1 MTDRRRRAAL
11 LLPLPATA
19 PGAAVLLPRE
29 HKQSP
34 SSSEGAS
41 GGSSA
46 GDRGTGA
53 GGRGGTDGRDGDRD
67 NPFAA
72 PPAGTPDREWRP
84 RHAHSGHPEDSGDS
98 GNSKDDSEGSSSGEH
113 DGRHAWGSQWSSRQP
128 GRQGGGFGSRPGRG
142 GPEGPGGPGG
152 PGQTGLRWDPTDPAQ
167 RRARYALLSGM
178 WAFFFSLFSL
188 PEIALLLGA
197 LALYWGISAL
207 RAKPRA
213 GKPGQA
219 KPEGAKAT
227 AADVAGGGP
236 PHEDATPTAGPPH
249 ATAGNTGAPAGPGST
264 RPQTT
269 AALSGLVTASL
280 ALCIVAAGFTL
291 QLVYKDY
298 YTCVNDALTQSARHS
313 CEELLPEQL
322 RPILSVQD

>member
-1 MTDRRRRAAL
+1 M
-11 LLPLPATA
+11 
-19 PGAAVLLPRE
+19 LPRE
-29 HKQSP
+29 RKPS
-34 SSSEGAS
+34 SSSEGTP
-41 GGSSA
+41 GS
-46 GDRGTGA
+46 DRGAA
-53 GGRGGTDGRDGDRD
+53 GGGTDGRDRDRD

-98 GNSKDDSEGSSSGEH
+98 GSSGSGDSKDGSESSSGSSGEH
-113 DGRHAWGSQWSSRQP
+113 DGRHAWGNQWSSQQP

-142 GPEGPGGPGG
+142 GPEGQGGSGG

-213 GKPGQA
+213 GKPGQG

-227 AADVAGGGP
+227 AADIGSGGP
-236 PHEDATPTAGPPH
+236 SHDDVTPTAGPPH
-249 ATAGNTGAPAGPGST
+249 ATAGNTGAPAAQGSS

-269 AALSGLVTASL
+269 AALSGLVTACL
-280 ALCIVAAGFTL
+280 ALCIVAAGFTF

-313 CEELLPEQL
+313 CEDLLPEQL
-322 RPILSVQD
+322 RPILSVQE

>member
-1 MTDRRRRAAL
+1 MTDRRRRAAF

-29 HKQSP
+29 GKPSP
-34 SSSEGAS
+34 SSSEGTS
-41 GGSSA
+41 GDG
-46 GDRGTGA
+46 RGAGA
-53 GGRGGTDGRDGDRD
+53 GGQDGRDRDRD

-98 GNSKDDSEGSSSGEH
+98 GKSGDTEKSGKDAQGSSDEH

-128 GRQGGGFGSRPGRG
+128 GRQSGGFGSRPGRG
-142 GPEGPGGPGG
+142 GPEGPGGSGG

-213 GKPGQA
+213 GKPGGDKPTQA
-219 KPEGAKAT
+219 RAT
-227 AADVAGGGP
+227 AADISGGVP
-236 PHEDATPTAGPPH
+236 PHGADTTTAGPPH
-249 ATAGNTGAPAGPGST
+249 ATAGNTGAPAAYGST

-269 AALSGLVTASL
+269 AALSGLVTACL

-313 CEELLPEQL
+313 CEDLLPEQL
-322 RPILSVQD
+322 RPILSVQE

>member
-29 HKQSP
+29 RKPSP

-41 GGSSA
+41 GDG
-46 GDRGTGA
+46 RGAGA
-53 GGRGGTDGRDGDRD
+53 GGQDDRDRD

-98 GNSKDDSEGSSSGEH
+98 GDSRDGAEGSSGEH
-113 DGRHAWGSQWSSRQP
+113 DGRHAWGNQWSSKQP

-142 GPEGPGGPGG
+142 GPEGPTGPGG

-213 GKPGQA
+213 SKPGQG
-219 KPEGAKAT
+219 KTEGAKAT
-227 AADVAGGGP
+227 AADVGGGRP
-236 PHEDATPTAGPPH
+236 SHEPETTTAGPPH
-249 ATAGNTGAPAGPGST
+249 ATAGNTGAPTASGST

-269 AALSGLVTASL
+269 AALSGLVTAGL

-313 CEELLPEQL
+313 CEDLLPEQL
-322 RPILSVQD
+322 RPILSVQE

>member
-1 MTDRRRRAAL
+1 M
-11 LLPLPATA
+11 
-19 PGAAVLLPRE
+19 LLPRE
-29 HKQSP
+29 RKPSP
-34 SSSEGAS
+34 SSPEGAS
-41 GGSSA
+41 GEG
-46 GDRGTGA
+46 RGAGA
-53 GGRGGTDGRDGDRD
+53 GGQDGRDRD

-84 RHAHSGHPEDSGDS
+84 RHAHSGHPEDSGASGDS
-98 GNSKDDSEGSSSGEH
+98 GDSGDHAGGSSDEH

-128 GRQGGGFGSRPGRG
+128 GRQSGGFGSRPGRG
-142 GPEGPGGPGG
+142 GPEGPGGSGG

-207 RAKPRA
+207 RAKPGA
-213 GKPGQA
+213 GKPGQG

-227 AADVAGGGP
+227 AADIGIGRP
-236 PHEDATPTAGPPH
+236 SHEQDTTPTAGPPH
-249 ATAGNTGAPAGPGST
+249 ATAGNTGAPTASGSS

-269 AALSGLVTASL
+269 AAVSGLVTACL

-298 YTCVNDALTQSARHS
+298 YTCVNDALTQSAQHS
-313 CEELLPEQL
+313 CEDLLPEQL
-322 RPILSVQD
+322 RPILSVQE